1 MKPIT
6 KLQKR
11 VVEVSKRLPKLT
23 PTQIQ
28 WAYDNVIEHIGRRT
42 EKGKI
47 TCTKCGH
54 AWQGHGELISTLCDH
69 ACPHCKADL
78 KIVTTSKRVF
88 KGSYY
93 MTIISKCQEFQ
104 VLRTVMINCIAKV
117 GQLPQYTHSEVMQRW
132 IAPDG
137 KHCTFARLRQTMGTM
152 YFDSWIYHTPL
163 EIRQENDVYNRIPI
177 GVIYHRQSLTT
188 ELKRTGYKKNLYRQ
202 KPLHLFKILLTDC
215 RAETLI
221 KSGYT
226 RLLERIIN
234 SGWTKIENYWAS
246 IRIAIRNKYKITDA
260 TLWCDYIDLLRFF
273 GKDLHNAKYI
283 CPHDFTKEHDK
294 YVAKKAKVDTQL
306 EIEKHLEKEDEFRLV
321 KEKFFGLMF
330 SDGTINIRV
339 LESVAEIV
347 AEGIAMHHCV
357 GSYYTKED
365 SLILSAS
372 IDGKRIETI
381 EISISQLK
389 VIQSRGVCNQNTE
402 YHNSIINLVNQN
414 LQLIEE
420 RLVA

>member
-1 MKPIT
+1 MKPKT
-6 KLQKR
+6 KFQKR

-23 PTQIQ
+23 NTQIQ
-28 WAYDNVIEHIGRRT
+28 LAYDNVKHIGRRT
-42 EKGKI
+42 EKGRI

-54 AWQGHGELISTLCDH
+54 SWQGHGEPISTLCEH
-69 ACPHCKADL
+69 SCSSCKADL
-78 KIVTTSKRVF
+78 EIMTTKKRVF
-88 KGSYY
+88 KANYY

-104 VLRTVMINCIAKV
+104 VLRTIMVSCIAKV
-117 GQLPQYTHSEVMQRW
+117 GQTPQYTHSEVMQRW
-132 IAPDG
+132 IAPNG
-137 KHCTFARLRQTMGTM
+137 KHCTFAKLRQTMGTM
-152 YFDSWIYHTPL
+152 YYDSWIHHTPL
-163 EIRQENDVYNRIPI
+163 ELRQENEVYNRIFT
-177 GVIYHRQSLTT
+177 GVIYPRLSLIS
-188 ELKRTGYKKNLYRQ
+188 ELKRTGYKKDFYGQ
-202 KPLHLFKILLTDC
+202 KPLQLFIILLSDS

-226 RLLERIIN
+226 HLLERIMN
-234 SGWTKIENYWAS
+234 MGWKNIDNYWQS
-246 IRIAIRNKYKITDA
+246 IKIAIRNKYKIEDA

-273 GKDLHNAKYI
+273 GKDLHNAKYL
-283 CPHDFTKEHDK
+283 CPTDLTREHDR
-294 YVAKKAKVDTQL
+294 YVAKKVKADTQI
-306 EIEKHLEKEDEFRLV
+306 EIEKHLAKEEDFRIA

-330 SDGTINIRV
+330 SDGTINIKV

-357 GSYYTKED
+357 GLYYSKED

-372 IDGKRIETI
+372 VDGKRMETI

-389 VIQSRGVCNQNTE
+389 VIQSRGVCNKNTE
-402 YHNSIINLVNQN
+402 HHEKIINLVNQN

>member
-1 MKPIT
+1 
-6 KLQKR
+6 
-11 VVEVSKRLPKLT
+11 
-23 PTQIQ
+23 
-28 WAYDNVIEHIGRRT
+28 
-42 EKGKI
+42 
-47 TCTKCGH
+47 
-54 AWQGHGELISTLCDH
+54 
-69 ACPHCKADL
+69 
-78 KIVTTSKRVF
+78 
-88 KGSYY
+88 
-93 MTIISKCQEFQ
+93 MT
-104 VLRTVMINCIAKV
+104 
-117 GQLPQYTHSEVMQRW
+117 
-132 IAPDG
+132 
-137 KHCTFARLRQTMGTM
+137 
-152 YFDSWIYHTPL
+152 DS
-163 EIRQENDVYNRIPI
+163 
-177 GVIYHRQSLTT
+177 
-188 ELKRTGYKKNLYRQ
+188 
-202 KPLHLFKILLTDC
+202 

-221 KSGYT
+221 KSGYSH
-226 RLLERIIN
+226 LLERIIN

-246 IRIAIRNKYKITDA
+246 IRIAIRNKYKIEDA

-273 GKDLHNAKYI
+273 SKDLYNAKYV
-283 CPHDFTKEHDK
+283 CPSDLTKDHDQ
-294 YVAKKAKVDTQL
+294 YVAKKVKVDTQL

-402 YHNSIINLVNQN
+402 HHSNIINLVNQN
-414 LQLIEE
+414 LRLIEE